1 MIIYTVHIYK
11 VYLFGGSLVHLSTIS
26 IFNLLPG
33 FILPGAGLGFCGG
46 LRWRWLIWLAGG
58 YHFLGL
64 CGDLQFAWSGAW
76 GDGWRVLGKKIR
88 LAARIF
94 RLG

>member
-33 FILPGAGLGFCGG
+33 FILPGQVLGSVVAFAGVGLFGLPAGIISSGFAEIFSSRGAVPG
-46 LRWRWLIWLAGG
+46 LMVGE
-58 YHFLGL
+58 FLGKRPEYL
-64 CGDLQFAWSGAW
+64 DWGDL
-76 GDGWRVLGKKIR
+76 I
-88 LAARIF
+88 
-94 RLG
+94 